1 MKKNFFVVMPAFE
14 NYGGHEYSF
23 LNPLKKFAIQ
33 NNLELIYL
41 LPKNNLI
48 KLDKKN
54 YKILYLSKKFFIIKK
69 ILSTYVN
76 FLILHKFF
84 NKYLKKN
91 DLIYL
96 DGFSIYFLISFILF
110 YFFSK
115 KKKINVICWLRYPI
129 NNSIKDFLL
138 KMFINK
144 ILKTDKLILLTE
156 NHLLKKKIKKKINN
170 IKLFTMPSL
179 HNLSKYK
186 KKKIKNRYL
195 TIFCPGTYREEKYG
209 VNLVEFLKINNEHN
223 FKLKISKNFL
233 LNRKFLEEDLKKKL
247 ILIEDNLS
255 IKTFIKEVNNCDL
268 IVLPYKMPDYLHRT
282 SGIFFESISLK
293 KISFVSSGTL
303 MAQDLKRFNLKNLVV
318 QNWKTLKIID
328 IINILN
334 DKNINK
340 NLNKFSNYYKKVNGI
355 KPFVDKLDTLNNT
368 FFK

>member
-1 MKKNFFVVMPAFE
+1 MMPAFE

-129 NNSIKDFLL
+129 NNSIKDLLL
-138 KMFINK
+138 KMCINK

-156 NHLLKKKIKKKINN
+156 NNILKKKIKMKINK
-170 IKLFTMPSL
+170 IKLFSMPSL
-179 HNLSKYK
+179 HNLSKYQE
-186 KKKIKNRYL
+186 KKIKNKYL
-195 TIFCPGTYREEKYG
+195 TMFCPGIYREEKYG
-209 VNLVEFLKINNEHN
+209 ANLIEFLKKNIDYN
-223 FKLKISKNFL
+223 FRLKISKNFL
-233 LNRKFLEEDLKKKL
+233 SNTKFLDKDLKKKL
-247 ILIEDNLS
+247 ILIKDNLS

-268 IVLPYKMPDYLHRT
+268 ILLPYKMPDYLYRT

-293 KISFVSSGTL
+293 KISLVSSGTL
-303 MAQDLKRFNLKNLVV
+303 MAKDLERFNLKNLVV
-318 QNWKTLKIID
+318 QNWKTLKLID
-328 IINILN
+328 IVNILK

-340 NLNKFSNYYKKVNGI
+340 NLNKFSNYYKKINGI

-368 FFK
+368 FFR